1 MLVSCSVSYRA
12 RTSEP
17 LFRQF
22 LGEVRGILRVGSGR
36 LGADN
41 YPVSLGTSRGFFRVG
56 VVIGVIECRRKR
68 SAPGRI
74 RTSDS
79 RFRKP
84 LLYPLSYRRIRLRY
98 AGFSP
103 PQTPVSA
110 VRKQ

>member
-1 MLVSCSVSYRA
+1 MV
-12 RTSEP
+12 P
-17 LFRQF
+17 GLFCLWR
-22 LGEVRGILRVGSGR
+22 IPHT
-36 LGADN
+36 
-41 YPVSLGTSRGFFRVG
+41 YKGFG
-56 VVIGVIECRRKR
+56 

-84 LLYPLSYRRIRLRY
+84 LLYPLSYRRIRLKY
-98 AGFSP
+98 AEFSP